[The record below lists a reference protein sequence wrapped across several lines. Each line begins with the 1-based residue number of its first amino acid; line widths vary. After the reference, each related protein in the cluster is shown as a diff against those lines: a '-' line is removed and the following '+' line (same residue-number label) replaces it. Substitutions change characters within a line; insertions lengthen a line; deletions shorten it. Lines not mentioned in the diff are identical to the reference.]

1 MVAVLDTTT
10 LENVLVE
17 AGKKLEVNAKMLY
30 NPIGAILD
38 DIDLIKLAYLCIL
51 KNK

>member
-17 AGKKLEVNAKMLY
+17 AGKKLEVNAKILY

-38 DIDLIKLAYLCIL
+38 DIVLIKLVYLCIL

>member
-30 NPIGAILD
+30 N
-38 DIDLIKLAYLCIL
+38 
-51 KNK
+51 